1 MTESKRDRL
10 FSEVLADP
18 SLFTFNEEVVEVFPD
33 MIKRSVPGY
42 TTIVAMTGLLAQR
55 HAVPDTVIYDLGCS
69 LGESLRAAEDAI
81 PSNSCRLVGIDNSQ
95 AMINRAQLQFS
106 NASHID
112 WQLADITAVKL
123 EPCSV
128 VILNFTLQF
137 IPVDQ
142 RLALLSR
149 IREALVPGGLLILSE
164 KLAMD
169 DPAMDQLLIDMHHD
183 FKRAQGY
190 SDLEIAQKRSSLE
203 TVLIPETATDHRARL
218 KAAGFSRSDVWF
230 QCLNFASLI
239 AIA

>member
-1 MTESKRDRL
+1 MRCWLT
-10 FSEVLADP
+10 
-18 SLFTFNEEVVEVFPD
+18 SLTFNEEVVEVFPD

-69 LGESLRAAEDAI
+69 LGESLRAAEAAI

-95 AMINRAQLQFS
+95 AMINRAQPAIFQRIT
-106 NASHID
+106 HR
-112 WQLADITAVKL
+112 LAVGRYHRREL

-183 FKRAQGY
+183 FKQR
-190 SDLEIAQKRSSLE
+190 R
-203 TVLIPETATDHRARL
+203 VTATWKSL
-218 KAAGFSRSDVWF
+218 KSDRHSRR
-230 QCLNFASLI
+230 C
-239 AIA
+239 

>member
-55 HAVPDTVIYDLGCS
+55 HAAPDTVIYDLGCS
-69 LGESLRAAEDAI
+69 LGESLRAAEAAI
-81 PSNSCRLVGIDNSQ
+81 PNNSCRLVGIDNSQ

-106 NASHID
+106 NVSNID
-112 WQLADITAVKL
+112 WQLADITAVDL

-203 TVLIPETATDHRARL
+203 TVLIPEAAADHRARL

>member
-69 LGESLRAAEDAI
+69 LGESLRAAEAAI
-81 PSNSCRLVGIDNSQ
+81 PNNSCRLVGIDNSQ

-106 NASHID
+106 NASNID
-112 WQLADITAVKL
+112 WQLADITAVEL

-149 IREALVPGGLLILSE
+149 IRKALVPGGLLILSE

-203 TVLIPETATDHRARL
+203 TVLIPETAADHRARL

>member
-42 TTIVAMTGLLAQR
+42 STIVAMTGLLAQR
-55 HAVPDTVIYDLGCS
+55 YAVPDTAIYDLGCS
-69 LGESLRAAEDAI
+69 LGESLRAAEAAI
-81 PSNSCRLVGIDNSQ
+81 PSNTCKLVGIDNSE
-95 AMINRAQLQFS
+95 AMINRAELQFS
-106 NASHID
+106 NASRID
-112 WQLADITAVKL
+112 WQLADIAAVEL
-123 EPCSV
+123 ESCSV

-183 FKRAQGY
+183 FKRAHGY

-203 TVLIPETATDHRARL
+203 TVLIPETAGDHRARL
-218 KAAGFSRSDVWF
+218 QAAGFSRSEVWF